1 MDTVI
6 YDYLLTRVSPE
17 LFDLYL
23 RSAAL
28 IERFDLEDN
37 FSPILTMIE
46 TQEVLEETNILDTFH
61 NLNLGLL
68 RGILKDFTVEVNVD
82 SSLLDRVELIENI
95 LTLEDHEAVDEVL
108 SLIENLGD
116 DPVECFLECIALVT
130 ALPAGHYLPLVEGVS
145 YAFLQRLKE
154 IKDQQDQALR
164 YHQDELLETKD
175 EQETLKQIHAN
186 LEKLLKVYPTDGPL
200 PFGNSY
206 ALQYMV
212 QVASYETEFSNLIT
226 LLGNDNIISDDL
238 EMTALNLY
246 VLAACSV
253 DGYRFPHEYL
263 NKVIGDYFPDIEDSR
278 KLVEYIRQIH
288 MKVQGSVV

>member
-68 RGILKDFTVEVNVD
+68 RGILKDFTVEVSVD

-164 YHQDELLETKD
+164 YHQDEPLETKD

-186 LEKLLKVYPTDGPL
+186 LEKLLKAYPTDGPL

-246 VLAACSV
+246 VIAASSV

>member
-1 MDTVI
+1 M
-6 YDYLLTRVSPE
+6 
-17 LFDLYL
+17 
-23 RSAAL
+23 
-28 IERFDLEDN
+28 
-37 FSPILTMIE
+37 
-46 TQEVLEETNILDTFH
+46 
-61 NLNLGLL
+61 
-68 RGILKDFTVEVNVD
+68 
-82 SSLLDRVELIENI
+82 
-95 LTLEDHEAVDEVL
+95 
-108 SLIENLGD
+108 
-116 DPVECFLECIALVT
+116 T

-164 YHQDELLETKD
+164 YHQDEPLETKD

-186 LEKLLKVYPTDGPL
+186 LEKLLKAYPADGPL

-246 VLAACSV
+246 VIAASSV